1 MKLMLHIMQLNYR
14 GKIFSNYT
22 HIYTKGKVHE
32 TGYNGTD
39 HKHTELDA
47 TAIGSRLSC
56 CFSATTKPADLL
68 SKIPDGTDIEILS
81 NPVPQS
87 WVMCGTSL
95 TFFFIETG
103 DRGGAGRTHPHQQTV

>member
-39 HKHTELDA
+39 RKHTELDA
-47 TAIGSRLSC
+47 TAIGSRLLAVVIQQPPSLQTSSPS
-56 CFSATTKPADLL
+56 F
-68 SKIPDGTDIEILS
+68 
-81 NPVPQS
+81 
-87 WVMCGTSL
+87 VMAQAL
-95 TFFFIETG
+95 
-103 DRGGAGRTHPHQQTV
+103 RV